1 MMCTLQSLIDN
12 KFDFDRKT
20 VFLRVDFNVPMTD
33 DGEIQDDS
41 RIVAALPTIQCLCD
55 FNARVVVVSHYGRP
69 NGVDPKLSLLP
80 VANKLRTLVEVP
92 IFFIEEMDRE
102 MIKTSILNV
111 NPGCI
116 AMLENI
122 RFHPE
127 EEENMI
133 EFSTFFASFIDVYVN
148 DAFGAIHRPHS
159 SIVGIPK
166 LINTK
171 CCGFLMEKELELFRK
186 LSRESETPFV
196 AIIGGSKISTK
207 INFIEGLL
215 PFVDHLII
223 GGAMT
228 FSFLHYFG
236 LPVGG
241 SFVETDQK
249 DGIMNILQE
258 SKRHNV
264 EIHFPLDIVVVKDVN
279 NTKEMKIVPNYGI
292 PNGWIGVDQGPITL
306 KRTKEILSDAKYILW
321 NGPLGMMEK
330 EDFAKGTKE
339 LIKELIRLKT
349 SNQSVVTVAVGGHTV
364 GYIKEV
370 SSEKDFTHVSTG
382 GGSFLSLFEGGTL
395 PGLSVLE

>member
-1 MMCTLQSLIDN
+1 MISTLQSLIDN
-12 KFDFDRKT
+12 KFDFDTKT

-41 RIVAALPTIQCLCD
+41 RIVAAIPTIQCLCD
-55 FNARVVVVSHYGRP
+55 SNARVVLVSHFGRP
-69 NGVDPKLSLLP
+69 DGVNPKLSLLP
-80 VANKLRTLVEVP
+80 VANKLRTLVKVP
-92 IFFIEEMDRE
+92 IFFIEEMDRGT
-102 MIKTSILNV
+102 IKTSILNV

-127 EEENMI
+127 EESNMI
-133 EFSTFFASFIDVYVN
+133 DFSTYFASFIDVYVN
-148 DAFGAIHRPHS
+148 DAFGTIHRPHC
-159 SIVGIPK
+159 SIVGLPK
-166 LINTK
+166 LVHTK
-171 CCGFLMEKELELFRK
+171 CCGFLIEKELELFHK
-186 LSRESETPFV
+186 LSRKSETPFV

-215 PFVDHLII
+215 PYVDHIII

-236 LPVGG
+236 LAVGG

-249 DGIMNILQE
+249 ERIMNILQE

-279 NTKEMKIVPNYGI
+279 NPKEMKIVPNYGI
-292 PNGWIGVDQGPITL
+292 PNGWMGVDQGPITF
-306 KRTKEILSDAKYILW
+306 KRTQEILSDAKCILW

-330 EDFAKGTKE
+330 EEFAKGTKD
-339 LIKELIRLKT
+339 LVKELIRLKT
-349 SNQSVVTVAVGGHTV
+349 TTSVVTVAVGGHTV
-364 GYIKEV
+364 GFIKEV
-370 SSEKDFTHVSTG
+370 SSENDFTHVSTG
-382 GGSFLSLFEGGTL
+382 GGSFLSLFEEGTV
-395 PGLSVLE
+395 PGISALE